1 MDHVLGFQT
10 KMVLA
15 IQLKNVKAKA
25 ELIPEVA
32 QPDMVYVAHVSD
44 QI

>member
-15 IQLKNVKAKA
+15 IQLKNVKAKG
-25 ELIPEVA
+25 ELIQELVLL
-32 QPDMVYVAHVSD
+32 DMASVAHVSK
-44 QI
+44 